1 MFYPP
6 AECCPFNS
14 DEAFRSPSDNSD
26 KAVSNSTDDA
36 ADLSKMECE
45 KNKNIQCEMLRKIR
59 ELGFAVT
66 DLNLFLDTHP
76 NCSEALELFTELSA
90 SLKSLK
96 SDYQANYAPLYACE
110 SPDSTPFAWVDSEYK
125 WPWEF

>member
-14 DEAFRSPSDNSD
+14 DEPIHSPSDNSG
-26 KAVSNSTDDA
+26 NTPTNNIT
-36 ADLSKMECE
+36 DLSKMECE
-45 KNKNIQCEMLRKIR
+45 KSKNIQCEMLKKIR
-59 ELGFAVT
+59 ELEFAVT

-76 NCSEALELFTELSA
+76 DCNEALELFTELSA

-96 SDYQANYAPLYACE
+96 SDYQANYAPLYARE
-110 SPDSTPFAWVDSEYK
+110 SSDSLPFAWVNSEYK